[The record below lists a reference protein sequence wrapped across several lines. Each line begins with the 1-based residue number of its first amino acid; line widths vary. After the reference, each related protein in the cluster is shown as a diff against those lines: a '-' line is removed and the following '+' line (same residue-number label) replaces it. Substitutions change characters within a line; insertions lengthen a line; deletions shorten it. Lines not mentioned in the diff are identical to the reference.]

1 METIMNTGQQE
12 ILNRYAVK
20 KAIQDLRDG
29 EEIDNALLCY
39 LNSSPLINYCRE
51 EIREDD
57 KELLKEIASSKGTA
71 LSLRQFAL
79 MLLRQLKSH
88 PDVKNFLYDLWKT
101 SPEYEIKIEVLW
113 SLLSYHDL
121 SEELYNDIRRNFI
134 ASDWDKW
141 LPLIVEK
148 LGGDDKEKAQVKEL
162 MSRYF
167 NV

>member
-1 METIMNTGQQE
+1 MNTGQQE
-12 ILNRYAVK
+12 ILNRYAAK

-51 EIREDD
+51 EITDDD
-57 KELLKEIASSKGTA
+57 KELLKKIASSKGKA

-148 LGGDDKEKAQVKEL
+148 LGGDDKEKVQVKEL
-162 MSRYF
+162 MSRFF

>member
-1 METIMNTGQQE
+1 MNTGQQE
-12 ILNRYAVK
+12 ILNRYAAK

-29 EEIDNALLCY
+29 EEIDNALLYY

-51 EIREDD
+51 EIREGD
-57 KELLKEIASSKGTA
+57 KELLKEIASSKGKV

-79 MLLRQLKSH
+79 TLLRQFKSH

-121 SEELYNDIRRNFI
+121 SEELYNDIRRNFT

>member
-1 METIMNTGQQE
+1 MNTGQQE
-12 ILNRYAVK
+12 ILNRYAAK
-20 KAIQDLRDG
+20 KVIQDLRDG
-29 EEIDNALLCY
+29 KEIDNALLYY
-39 LNSSPLINYCRE
+39 LNSSPLINYCLE

-57 KELLKEIASSKGTA
+57 KELLKEIASSKGKV

-79 MLLRQLKSH
+79 MLLRQFKSH